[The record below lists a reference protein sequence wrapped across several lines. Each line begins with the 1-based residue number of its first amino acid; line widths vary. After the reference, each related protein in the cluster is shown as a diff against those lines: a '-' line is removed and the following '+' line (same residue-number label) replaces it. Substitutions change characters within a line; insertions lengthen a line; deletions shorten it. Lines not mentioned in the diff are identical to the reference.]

1 MEVIRNREH
10 LRLFPRSL
18 VFTMRE
24 TLRQL
29 FKNLLFNENKE
40 DAIREYISMRT
51 EIEKN
56 SNEADYDEI
65 NER

>member
-10 LRLFPRSL
+10 LRLFTRSL

-24 TLRQL
+24 THRQF

-51 EIEKN
+51 EIEKY

>member
-1 MEVIRNREH
+1 
-10 LRLFPRSL
+10 
-18 VFTMRE
+18 MRE
-24 TLRQL
+24 TLRQF